1 MSITEHMRVLGALL
15 VRDLYLLKSGLF
27 DNLIDSSI
35 IVGISYLLYGKLLPS
50 MGSSPALITPTFF
63 GIMAVILVN
72 LSYDR
77 TMSDAIDFD
86 TDKTVL
92 YQSLTPI
99 PNWLLPLKF
108 VASHVL
114 DILLATAPVFILGW
128 FVYGPL
134 LVLERGN
141 VVLFAI
147 VYLLGAA
154 FMSTLLL
161 TVATARP
168 FTWFAYRTWP
178 FILLPMTTL
187 GCFYYP
193 LQAVERVLPWVGM
206 IIRWIPTTS
215 IVEGMRG
222 AMISANS
229 YMSVWECIARL
240 ILYICLCYPLLA
252 RSMQRRFDLV
262 GGGK

>member
-1 MSITEHMRVLGALL
+1 MTKSLRVLTALL
-15 VRDLYLLKSGLF
+15 VRDLYLLKRGF
-27 DNLIDSSI
+27 VDNLIDSSI
-35 IVGISYLLYGKLLPS
+35 IVGISFVMYGKLLPS

-63 GIMAVILVN
+63 GILAVILVN

-77 TMSDAIDFD
+77 AMHDAIDFD
-86 TDKTVL
+86 TDKAVL
-92 YQSLTPI
+92 YQVLTPI
-99 PNWLLPLKF
+99 PTVLLPLKF
-108 VASHVL
+108 ILSHVL
-114 DILLATAPVFILGW
+114 DIMLAAAPVALLGW

-141 VVLFAI
+141 VALLAL
-147 VYLLGAA
+147 VYVLGAA
-154 FMSTLLL
+154 FMSTILL
-161 TVATARP
+161 TVATAKP

-193 LQAVERVLPWVGM
+193 LAAVEKVLPWVAH

-222 AMISANS
+222 AMISEHA
-229 YMSVWECIARL
+229 YMPVWECVGRL
-240 ILYICLCYPLLA
+240 ILYIALCYPLLV
-252 RSMQRRFDLV
+252 RNMNKRFDLV
-262 GGGK
+262 QS